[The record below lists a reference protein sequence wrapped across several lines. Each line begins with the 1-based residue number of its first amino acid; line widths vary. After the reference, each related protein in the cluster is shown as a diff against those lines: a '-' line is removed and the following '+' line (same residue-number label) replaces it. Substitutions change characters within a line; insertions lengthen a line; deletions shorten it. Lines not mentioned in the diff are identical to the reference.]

1 MKYIPTALRRT
12 TLLALLVLSTAFAAP
27 LAAQTDTTTAAQFPA
42 SWTGDWTGTLRI
54 FNGAGLVQSVEMMV
68 TIAPLDTSKAGR
80 YAFGLVYGSKEK
92 DWRPYELVPI
102 APEKGLWKVDEKN
115 TIAMESYYYGGKL
128 LCWFVVQDSR
138 VLCTY
143 EKTGDN
149 EMVFEV
155 ISGVEKQVSST
166 GKSTHNGEA
175 IPEVRTFP
183 MSVFQRAILYRQ

>member
-1 MKYIPTALRRT
+1 MKFVQSTLYHT
-12 TLLALLVLSTAFAAP
+12 TLLALIAFSTVFSVP
-27 LAAQTDTTTAAQFPA
+27 LAAQTDTSAALFPA
-42 SWTGDWTGTLRI
+42 SWTGDWKGTLRI
-54 FNGAGLVQSVEMMV
+54 FNGKGQVQSIEMAV
-68 TIAPLDTSKAGR
+68 IIAPLDTSKEGR
-80 YAFGLVYGSKEK
+80 YSFGLVYGSREK
-92 DWRPYELVPI
+92 DWRPYELVPV

-115 TIAMESYYYGGKL
+115 SIAMESYYYGGKL

-155 ISGVEKQVSST
+155 ISGVEKPVSST
-166 GKSTHNGEA
+166 GNSTHNGEA

-183 MSVFQRAILYRQ
+183 MSVFQRAMLHRQ